1 MKILNIKVCVRASFD
16 ICRMHCLL
24 LFAHPCGNLFSAS
37 RQLVWG
43 TWKSQCQELNGKKLS
58 DPPCQGILMV
68 TLPQCHHSEDQ
79 ALSRLYCQKSC
90 LKITLSQ
97 GNWYPQ
103 PHSESNGFQV
113 FQLLFIKTDHG
124 TSFFFFLFFL
134 SMNVNCH
141 STLWEVCSIHECVR
155 VSRTRQKK
163 RACRAVEPL
172 TSDSRRPFK
181 LLSSHCVL
189 LSGLPQWQTLW
200 KPEQALLGRGLTE
213 CFSDRHDCRECFGK
227 IGKYDISIAVL
238 KPSL

>member
-1 MKILNIKVCVRASFD
+1 MCSCILWYLRNALSPA
-16 ICRMHCLL
+16 
-24 LFAHPCGNLFSAS
+24 FAHPCGNLFSAS

-124 TSFFFFLFFL
+124 TSFFFSFL
-134 SMNVNCH
+134 SQYECEL
-141 STLWEVCSIHECVR
+141 SFYALRSLQYPWVCTCV
-155 VSRTRQKK
+155 SGQAKK
-163 RACRAVEPL
+163 KKEPAE
-172 TSDSRRPFK
+172 
-181 LLSSHCVL
+181 LSS
-189 LSGLPQWQTLW
+189 
-200 KPEQALLGRGLTE
+200 R
-213 CFSDRHDCRECFGK
+213 
-227 IGKYDISIAVL
+227 
-238 KPSL
+238 